1 MIEVDARGLSCP
13 EPILRTKDAFAEY
26 PDESFLVMVTDV
38 NARENV
44 KNFALGKGKTVD
56 IEKKGQDFYLTI
68 K

>member
-13 EPILRTKDAFAEY
+13 EPVLRTKDAINAHANE
-26 PDESFLVMVTDV
+26 EILVMVSDV

-44 KNFALGKGKTVD
+44 KNFAKSKGKQVD
-56 IEKKGQDFYLTI
+56 IEKKGQDFYLSI

>member
-1 MIEVDARGLSCP
+1 MSKLRIGIVGAGRIGNVHAESITYHIPEAEV
-13 EPILRTKDAFAEY
+13 
-26 PDESFLVMVTDV
+26 VMVTDV

>member
-13 EPILRTKDAFAEY
+13 EPVLRTKEALNQHPGEGLTVIV
-26 PDESFLVMVTDV
+26 SDV

-44 KNFALGKGKTVD
+44 KNLAARAGKDVN

-68 K
+68 Q